1 MINLGIRLSDSSDW
15 QQSSAL
21 GNNSTDKGTGTS
33 SSTSNDMG
41 TGTSGSQDTTT
52 KLLAMLIMAA
62 LEMMKQSNSSNDNGT
77 GTSSSDPF
85 SSKSSTDNTM
95 QQLTNSLLNGS
106 MSDSS
111 NGGGQLSQASSPL
124 TQEVGKMMDTQPETF
139 SSPAALAST
148 GGNGESAGASDV
160 GTGTTSL
167 GDTGSK
173 TSDLGGN
180 VLGTGTS
187 NNSAATNSTSLGGT
201 SDTSTA
207 DVGTDTATQANNT
220 SNSAVNMF
228 PTASSSPNV
237 VDETIVVKAGET
249 FDGKGQTF
257 TASSKLG
264 KGDQAEDQKP
274 LFVLEDG
281 ATLKNVV
288 IGDNGADGVH
298 TKGDATV
305 DNVHWTNVGE
315 DALTMKKS
323 GDVTIKN
330 SSAKGADDK
339 IFQLNAAGTLT
350 LDNVQADD
358 FGKLVRT
365 NGGQQADWEINL
377 NNVKASN
384 GHNALV
390 QSDSNTVKVNA
401 TNVSTDNVK
410 GMYKLPESGQLNIA

>member
-21 GNNSTDKGTGTS
+21 GNSSDMGTGTS
-33 SSTSNDMG
+33 SSTSGDMG

-52 KLLAMLIMAA
+52 KLLALLIMAA
-62 LEMMKQSNSSNDNGT
+62 LEMMKQSNSSSDNGT

-111 NGGGQLSQASSPL
+111 NGGAQLSQASSPL

-139 SSPAALAST
+139 SSPAALTST
-148 GGNGESAGASDV
+148 GGTGESAGASDV
-160 GTGTTSL
+160 GTDTTSL
-167 GDTGSK
+167 GYTGSK

-187 NNSAATNSTSLGGT
+187 NTAATNSTSLDGT
-201 SDTSTA
+201 SDTST
-207 DVGTDTATQANNT
+207 DNVGTDTATQEANNT

-228 PTASSSPNV
+228 PTASSKPNV

-384 GHNALV
+384 GHSALV

>member
-21 GNNSTDKGTGTS
+21 GDSSDMGTGTS
-33 SSTSNDMG
+33 SSTSSDMG

-52 KLLAMLIMAA
+52 KLLALLIMAA
-62 LEMMKQSNSSNDNGT
+62 LEMMKQSNSSSDNGT

-106 MSDSS
+106 MSDGS

-148 GGNGESAGASDV
+148 GNNGEGTEASDV
-160 GTGTTSL
+160 GT
-167 GDTGSK
+167 
-173 TSDLGGN
+173 
-180 VLGTGTS
+180 
-187 NNSAATNSTSLGGT
+187 
-201 SDTSTA
+201 DTST
-207 DVGTDTATQANNT
+207 QEANNT

-228 PTASSSPNV
+228 PTASSNPNV

-274 LFVLEDG
+274 LFELEDG

-377 NNVKASN
+377 NNVKATN
-384 GHNALV
+384 GHSALV

>member
-52 KLLAMLIMAA
+52 KLLALLIMAA
-62 LEMMKQSNSSNDNGT
+62 LEMMKQSNSSSDNGT
-77 GTSSSDPF
+77 GTSSDPF

-111 NGGGQLSQASSPL
+111 NGGAQLSQASSPL

-139 SSPAALAST
+139 SSPAALTST
-148 GGNGESAGASDV
+148 GGTGESAGASDV
-160 GTGTTSL
+160 GTGTTSF

-180 VLGTGTS
+180 VMGTGTS
-187 NNSAATNSTSLGGT
+187 NTAATNSTSLGGT

-207 DVGTDTATQANNT
+207 DVGTDTATQEANNT

-384 GHNALV
+384 GHSALV